1 MLCLVNSNHFVF
13 FTRWYFYLL
22 KRFKMKQKNITTNI
36 TKIIGTR
43 IKSRRIML
51 GMSQSDLAKLCGVSF
66 QQIQKYESG
75 QTNIS
80 CERLFQISNSLT
92 TPIDFFFDTQN
103 KMYNTK
109 SLNLLILYWKL
120 PENKKK
126 LVFEMIKNM
135 K

>member
-1 MLCLVNSNHFVF
+1 
-13 FTRWYFYLL
+13 
-22 KRFKMKQKNITTNI
+22 MKQKNITTNI

-51 GMSQSDLAKLCGVSF
+51 GMSQSDLAKLCGISF
-66 QQIQKYESG
+66 QQIQKYECG